1 MNDPFQTLGVD
12 ARFDLDLG
20 AVEKR
25 HRDLSRALHPDRY
38 ADASATE
45 RRMSLSR
52 AIEVNEA
59 WRALRDPVRRA
70 EALLTR
76 AGVAFGDAGE
86 PKAPPTLLME
96 MMEARE
102 ELSEAAHAKDA
113 ARIAGIASR
122 VRDREAGCVERLGRG
137 FDAAAG
143 DAGRSLA
150 LLPTLGELRYLRRLE
165 DEISAIEETLAE

>member
-86 PKAPPTLLME
+86 PNLN
-96 MMEARE
+96 
-102 ELSEAAHAKDA
+102 
-113 ARIAGIASR
+113 
-122 VRDREAGCVERLGRG
+122 
-137 FDAAAG
+137 
-143 DAGRSLA
+143 
-150 LLPTLGELRYLRRLE
+150 
-165 DEISAIEETLAE
+165 